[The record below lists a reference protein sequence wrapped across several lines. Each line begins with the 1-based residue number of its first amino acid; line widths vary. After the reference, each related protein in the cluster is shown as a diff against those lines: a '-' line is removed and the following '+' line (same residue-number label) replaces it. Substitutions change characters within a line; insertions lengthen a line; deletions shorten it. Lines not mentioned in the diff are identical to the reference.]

1 MFPDSAL
8 KVVFTTLY
16 VDIKEPAAGLG
27 FGPQKKLNLFSGD
40 HLSRRGGIHH
50 FRDKIEFQFAVPN
63 SGQNH
68 SRVLRLGSPA
78 SGGVRKVTRQ
88 NRPSTVETQFFVGK
102 CAFFPCPVSLP
113 PN

>member
-50 FRDKIEFQFAVPN
+50 CRDKIEFQFAVPN

-78 SGGVRKVTRQ
+78 SGGGSKGTGQ
-88 NRPSTVETQFFVGK
+88 IRPSNAKTHFFAENG
-102 CAFFPCPVSLP
+102 AFFRCPT
-113 PN
+113 